1 MREERFQQMERFNLE
16 NHGLIHDRA
25 AFSGQEPDF
34 NSAINMKGEEVGG
47 PGSWQGGM
55 GSENCRGMKAGL

>member
-34 NSAINMKGEEVGG
+34 NRAINMKGEEEV
-47 PGSWQGGM
+47 PGSLQGGM
-55 GSENCRGMKAGL
+55 GPENCRGMKAGL